1 MVGRRAGDPASVY
14 ADPTLIRAVLG
25 WRATRD
31 LREIIARA
39 YRWHERHPEGYAR

>member
-31 LREIIARA
+31 LREIIASA